1 VRRSD
6 VGPRELGRY
15 FALGQIGLEM
25 VIPIALGAWLDYRW
39 GTSPWMVILGVIVGF
54 AVGMTHLWL
63 LLREPPGGSSR

>member
-1 VRRSD
+1 MRRSG
-6 VGPRELGRY
+6 VSPRELGRY

-39 GTSPWMVILGVIVGF
+39 GTSPWMVILGVLVGF

-63 LLREPPGGSSR
+63 LLREPPGGPSR